1 MPGTRSN
8 TLSFTMNQQT
18 PVSSVPLPTSQVR
31 RNLTQLFCILILAIV
46 VVTTFVL
53 QDKIVGFEGG
63 YSDYEPNHHGWVT
76 AHTLAIIS
84 NATPQDYFVGYA
96 LVSIDDQGKLHY
108 DYFDRYPF
116 FFSAIMNRIL
126 SLAPTLA
133 GKILLAKQVMNFIF
147 LATIIL
153 AFLLIDKLINSKILA
168 LTTALL
174 SFSNLYLLWYKDMV
188 HFDQP
193 ALFGFLL
200 LIYAIAFYKLDGR
213 KRFLYIATFVA
224 IALGRGYASY
234 SIFIVWLAI
243 EALLILKTRGL
254 SYIEKFKQILRHP
267 SFYLFVAAI
276 AWGGMLL
283 GYNILIEA
291 RTRHV
296 TVLQTSIIQS
306 ARSRLSLNPE
316 FNVQKEGIINWPD
329 FLESQIDRVVRWSFP
344 FKSINRGLLISSL
357 ILIGMF
363 IVMGLMMRKESTAK
377 RMIFLI
383 LALSGFG
390 WLIPLR
396 NLSAFHDYTAM
407 YYIGIP
413 LTFFAAVFALL
424 KLPRNITYVLA
435 VLALVIYV
443 KAIVDVKNWHEE
455 RQGNVSTYTYDF
467 MQIRAQIEGTGNR
480 VKVIAGIPY
489 GPFPLGFY
497 LHGQYLSSKTTAKY
511 LISANREYTP
521 NNLTPNDKVIF
532 LFRK

>member
-1 MPGTRSN
+1 MTQPNSA
-8 TLSFTMNQQT
+8 
-18 PVSSVPLPTSQVR
+18 PSVPLVRSQARSNVA
-31 RNLTQLFCILILAIV
+31 QLFCILVLAIV
-46 VVTTFVL
+46 VIATFAF

-63 YSDYEPNHHGWVT
+63 YSDYEPNHHGWVS

-96 LVSIDDQGKLHY
+96 LVEIDDQGELHY

-116 FFSAIMNRIL
+116 FFSATMNQIL
-126 SLAPTLA
+126 SLAGTLA
-133 GKILLAKQVMNFIF
+133 DKILLAKQVMNFIF
-147 LATIIL
+147 LATVIL
-153 AFLLIDKLINSKILA
+153 AFLLIDKLINDKILA
-168 LTTALL
+168 LTTTLL

-200 LIYAIAFYKLDGR
+200 LIYAIAFYKLDGT
-213 KRFLYIATFVA
+213 KRFLYAATFIA

-234 SIFIVWLAI
+234 SIFAIWLAI
-243 EALLILKTRGL
+243 EAFLILKTRGL
-254 SYIEKFKQILRHP
+254 SLVEKIKQILRHP
-267 SFYLFVAAI
+267 SFYLFMVAI
-276 AWGGMLL
+276 AWGGLLL

-296 TVLQTSIIQS
+296 TILQTSIIQS

-316 FNVQKEGIINWPD
+316 FNIEKEGIINWPD
-329 FLESQIDRVVRWSFP
+329 FLEGQVDRVVRWAFP
-344 FKSINRGLLISSL
+344 LRSINKGLFVSSM

-363 IVMGLMMRKESTAK
+363 LVMGLMMRKESVEK
-377 RMIFLI
+377 RIIYLI

-413 LTFFAAVFALL
+413 LSFFAAVFVLL
-424 KLPRNITYVLA
+424 KVPRSITYIFA
-435 VLALVIYV
+435 VVALIIYV
-443 KAIVDVKNWHEE
+443 DAIVQVKNWHEE
-455 RQGNVSTYTYDF
+455 RQGNVSAYTYDF
-467 MQIRAQIEGTGNR
+467 MRIREQIEGTGNR
-480 VKVIAGIPY
+480 VRDIAGIPY

-497 LHGQYLSSKTTAKY
+497 LHGQYLSSKNTARY
-511 LISANREYTP
+511 LIAANPDYAP
-521 NNLTPNDKVIF
+521 NNLTPENKVIF

>member
-1 MPGTRSN
+1 MTQPNST
-8 TLSFTMNQQT
+8 
-18 PVSSVPLPTSQVR
+18 SSVPLAATQAR
-31 RNLTQLFCILILAIV
+31 TDIAQLFCILILAV
-46 VVTTFVL
+46 VVVATFAL

-84 NATPQDYFVGYA
+84 NATPQNYFVGYA
-96 LVSIDDQGKLHY
+96 LVAITDQGELHY

-133 GKILLAKQVMNFIF
+133 DKILLAKQVMNFIF
-147 LATIIL
+147 LATVIL
-153 AFLLIDKLINSKILA
+153 AFLLIDKLINDKILA
-168 LTTALL
+168 VAAALL

-200 LIYAIAFYKLDGR
+200 LIYAIAFYKLDR
-213 KRFLYIATFVA
+213 TKRFLYVATFVA

-234 SIFIVWLAI
+234 SIFMVWLAV
-243 EALLILKTRGL
+243 EAFLILKTRGL
-254 SYIEKFKQILRHP
+254 SLIEKIKQLIRHP
-267 SFYLFVAAI
+267 SFYLFVVAI
-276 AWGGMLL
+276 VWGGILL

-296 TVLQTSIIQS
+296 TILQTSIIQS

-316 FNVQKEGIINWPD
+316 FNVEKEGIINWPD
-329 FLESQIDRVVRWSFP
+329 FLESQIDRVVRWAFP
-344 FKSINRGLLISSL
+344 FRSINKGLFVSSL

-363 IVMGLMMRKESTAK
+363 VVMGLMLQKAGTEK
-377 RMIFLI
+377 RTIYWL

-413 LTFFAAVFALL
+413 LAFFAAVFVLV
-424 KLPRNITYVLA
+424 KIPRNVTYFIVVATLIIY
-435 VLALVIYV
+435 VTALVQV
-443 KAIVDVKNWHEE
+443 KHWHEE
-455 RQGNVSTYTYDF
+455 REGDVSAYTYDF
-467 MQIRAQIEGTGNR
+467 MRIREQIDGTGKR
-480 VKVIAGIPY
+480 VKVVAGIPY

-497 LHGQYLSSKTTAKY
+497 LHGQYLSSKNTAQY
-511 LISANREYTP
+511 LIAGNPEYMP
-521 NNLTPNDKVIF
+521 NNLTPENQVIF